1 MSDQPKPILHGIN
14 YVLPEGT
21 RTKQDLKVVRHGYR
35 GMGEAYD
42 IRSEGPAGHLLRA
55 LDSVFKKSGFVAEG
69 LLVDLV
75 WGLQQDKDFKDE
87 WIGPGLT
94 ELRMKQYLHY
104 TDAGGTPM
112 TDLDALRVDIVP
124 WVRYGPKL
132 LKILFCTGVKRE
144 DPGSK

>member
-104 TDAGGTPM
+104 
-112 TDLDALRVDIVP
+112 
-124 WVRYGPKL
+124 
-132 LKILFCTGVKRE
+132 
-144 DPGSK
+144 